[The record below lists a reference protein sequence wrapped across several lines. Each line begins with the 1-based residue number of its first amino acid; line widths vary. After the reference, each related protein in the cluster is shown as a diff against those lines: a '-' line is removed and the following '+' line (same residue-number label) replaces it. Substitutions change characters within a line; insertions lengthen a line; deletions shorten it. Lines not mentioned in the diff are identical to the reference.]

1 MTDYADAEKQIM
13 NCLLSYT
20 RGIDRLDPEAIKAA
34 FHPGALQE
42 GYQPDAFV
50 PIEEFALPVVERLK
64 KQYILIVIKF
74 IQRKIYFIQI
84 PRTKT

>member
-34 FHPGALQE
+34 ATSHFFAASSSGSCQTVIAWRST
-42 GYQPDAFV
+42 
-50 PIEEFALPVVERLK
+50 IEK
-64 KQYILIVIKF
+64 ILL
-74 IQRKIYFIQI
+74 YFS
-84 PRTKT
+84 